1 MWSIS
6 EENYNA
12 KLNLEIHKNTI
23 FYFIVTDMPTN
34 AERGLG
40 DKLTRPI
47 AFRLADVRTAKT
59 VTCVVC
65 ANTYW
70 SVCVFPS
77 VYGKEKNIRQK

>member
-12 KLNLEIHKNTI
+12 KLNLEIHKNTV
-23 FYFIVTDMPTN
+23 FERRVTDVLINT
-34 AERGLG
+34 ERGLG
-40 DKLTRPI
+40 DKLTGPT

-59 VTCVVC
+59 VTCMFC

-70 SVCVFPS
+70 SVRAFPS
-77 VYGKEKNIRQK
+77 VFDEERIIRQK

>member
-23 FYFIVTDMPTN
+23 FEHRVTDMLINT
-34 AERGLG
+34 ERGLG
-40 DKLTRPI
+40 DKLTGLT

-70 SVCVFPS
+70 SVCVFPL
-77 VYGKEKNIRQK
+77 VYGEEKNIRQK